1 IWLLATTGK
10 NAKLPL
16 LQKVSLKGDAAAR
29 GFKVS
34 GFRGIAAASFLTH
47 HLCEA
52 QAKPRFF
59 V

>member
-1 IWLLATTGK
+1 ML
-10 NAKLPL
+10 KLPL